1 MIEPSLVTRSS
12 LRHVLPIAAPMP
24 MPMAELPTRTWSDD
38 EWERIKF
45 GYEAY
50 DMDEKWNVFVEDQ
63 VAGLRLVRL
72 RRGRSGSRMAGA
84 PSAGHGPWVVAVGAI
99 PPAIDPGEPSRPP
112 PGPPASVRAVKV
124 RLTWRAGRWPAPQE
138 GGSMADGM
146 ARWARGEVR
155 SS

>member
-112 PGPPASVRAVKV
+112 PDPPASIGRQGPLDVAGRAVA
-124 RLTWRAGRWPAPQE
+124 RSPE